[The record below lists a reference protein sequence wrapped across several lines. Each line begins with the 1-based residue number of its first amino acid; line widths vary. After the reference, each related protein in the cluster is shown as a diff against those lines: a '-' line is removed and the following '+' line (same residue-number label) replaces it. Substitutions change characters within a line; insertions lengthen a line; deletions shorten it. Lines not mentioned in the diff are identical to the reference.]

1 MKTQLAQRLKAARMA
16 ISPDITQ
23 RDLAKRMGLSPSAV
37 NLWEAGKTEPG
48 VTQIAELS
56 RWYQVSTDWLLGVD
70 DSDSATSTKK
80 TKPAIHTVPVVDPA
94 SLVRWAWDAINST
107 LQTSKS
113 YPPGTAAAI
122 LVNTDA
128 LASICPPGSFATI
141 AKAQEIKSGA
151 VVLAMAAKN
160 SEPVLRK
167 YVKEGGTELFVADD
181 MRYPSYRLDEGAKII
196 GRVMEVTIR
205 KILN

>member
-23 RDLAKRMGLSPSAV
+23 RDLAKRM
-37 NLWEAGKTEPG
+37 
-48 VTQIAELS
+48 
-56 RWYQVSTDWLLGVD
+56 
-70 DSDSATSTKK
+70 
-80 TKPAIHTVPVVDPA
+80 
-94 SLVRWAWDAINST
+94 
-107 LQTSKS
+107 
-113 YPPGTAAAI
+113 
-122 LVNTDA
+122 
-128 LASICPPGSFATI
+128 
-141 AKAQEIKSGA
+141 
-151 VVLAMAAKN
+151 VLAMAAKN